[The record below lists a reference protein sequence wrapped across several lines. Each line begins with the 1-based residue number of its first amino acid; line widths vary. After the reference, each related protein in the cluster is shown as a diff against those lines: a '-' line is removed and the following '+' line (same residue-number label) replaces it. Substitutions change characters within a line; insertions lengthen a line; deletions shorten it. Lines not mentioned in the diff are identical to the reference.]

1 MVSSWTYA
9 LVFVCS
15 QYATK
20 TIAKEFNKKK
30 KKKKKKKQGRR
41 KGIILQGQKTRERTK
56 ATKGNRWASGVLAH
70 KENWSLS
77 LQKKTK
83 KVFPFTH
90 QNTWKIQESVAPST
104 FGNVKEGEAEKLE
117 DLLCLCLRST

>member
-30 KKKKKKKQGRR
+30 KKKKKTGEKERHY
-41 KGIILQGQKTRERTK
+41 LARTK
-56 ATKGNRWASGVLAH
+56 NTGKDKGN
-70 KENWSLS
+70 
-77 LQKKTK
+77 
-83 KVFPFTH
+83 
-90 QNTWKIQESVAPST
+90 
-104 FGNVKEGEAEKLE
+104 EGK
-117 DLLCLCLRST
+117 

>member
-20 TIAKEFNKKK
+20 TIAKEFNTKKTGEK
-30 KKKKKKKQGRR
+30 EMHYLARTKNMG
-41 KGIILQGQKTRERTK
+41 RTK

-70 KENWSLS
+70 REN
-77 LQKKTK
+77 
-83 KVFPFTH
+83 
-90 QNTWKIQESVAPST
+90 
-104 FGNVKEGEAEKLE
+104 
-117 DLLCLCLRST
+117 

>member
-20 TIAKEFNKKK
+20 TIAKEFNTKKK
-30 KKKKKKKQGRR
+30 KKTKQGRR
-41 KGIILQGQKTRERTK
+41 KCIILQGQKTRERTK

-70 KENWSLS
+70 REN
-77 LQKKTK
+77 
-83 KVFPFTH
+83 
-90 QNTWKIQESVAPST
+90 
-104 FGNVKEGEAEKLE
+104 
-117 DLLCLCLRST
+117 

>member
-20 TIAKEFNKKK
+20 TIAKEFN
-30 KKKKKKKQGRR
+30 KKKKKQGRR

-70 KENWSLS
+70 KEN
-77 LQKKTK
+77 
-83 KVFPFTH
+83 
-90 QNTWKIQESVAPST
+90 
-104 FGNVKEGEAEKLE
+104 
-117 DLLCLCLRST
+117 

>member
-30 KKKKKKKQGRR
+30 KKKRGEGKALSCKDKKHGKGQRQRR
-41 KGIILQGQKTRERTK
+41 EIDGLVVSWHT
-56 ATKGNRWASGVLAH
+56 
-70 KENWSLS
+70 
-77 LQKKTK
+77 KKTD
-83 KVFPFTH
+83 H
-90 QNTWKIQESVAPST
+90 
-104 FGNVKEGEAEKLE
+104 
-117 DLLCLCLRST
+117 